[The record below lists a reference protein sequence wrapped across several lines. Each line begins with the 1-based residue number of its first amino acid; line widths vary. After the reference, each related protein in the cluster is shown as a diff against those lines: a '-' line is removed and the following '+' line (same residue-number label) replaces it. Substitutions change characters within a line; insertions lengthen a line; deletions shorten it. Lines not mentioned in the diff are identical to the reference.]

1 MLAVATGLVLLMAC
15 ANVAG
20 LLLARGIARRRE
32 LAIRG
37 ALGAGSD
44 RIVRQLLTES
54 FVLSLA
60 DGALG
65 LAVTAA
71 IMRAAPAMVP
81 RRVPGLDQVGVDG
94 TVLAFAAALSIGAGL
109 LFGAAPARAPSWPRT
124 LNEASAPAAGGF
136 WRLRANIGQA
146 VLATGQVALALVL
159 LTAAGL
165 LLRSFVALV
174 TFDLGFDP
182 HNVVIASAA
191 DPARINMF
199 PRGGGRLDPE
209 QIEAMNADERRT
221 TETLLLQMERVT
233 SLPGVEA
240 VALASVMPFG
250 EIGARPIT
258 VAGQPA
264 PTAPREQTAGRDT
277 NRQSR
282 LRRRRQAPVAGRP
295 LLHRS
300 RRRRPHRA
308 SRSSANRSPGRPSA
322 ASSRS
327 GSAWPSRPSRFWV
340 RDATT
345 TVAMRRPGKSSAW
358 WLTSI
363 LPRARIASF
372 MPNTAGDV
380 YLSMLQPG
388 MDRMP
393 FFRQPLVVVRTAG
406 DPLAV
411 VPFLRKILTDASPG
425 ALVNATP
432 LESFLEAQ
440 AAQPRFYALCAG
452 TFAAVALLLAAFGLY
467 KPAQLYGVATP
478 ARDRRP
484 HGLGSRTP
492 SRPHARIP
500 AGRRARRRRRGL
512 WDCSLPPPTNRIVES
527 ILFGVTPADPLTFAA
542 VTAVLV
548 VVGLV
553 ACWLPARRA
562 TRIDPMNVLH
572 EV

>member
-109 LFGAAPARAPSWPRT
+109 LFGAAPARAPAWPRT

-182 HNVVIASAA
+182 HNVVIARAA

-250 EIGARPIT
+250 EIGARPAKSERDRSPWPAGPRRPPPGT
-258 VAGQPA
+258 VD
-264 PTAPREQTAGRDT
+264 GRDT

-282 LRRRRQAPVAGRP
+282 LRRRRQAPVAGPAASSPIATPTAAPRVAVVSESFARGGLRRRARGRAAP
-295 LLHRS
+295 GPAGLPVS
-300 RRRRPHRA
+300 GCATRRRRPRCA
-308 SRSSANRSPGRPSA
+308 DLRS
-322 ASSRS
+322 
-327 GSAWPSRPSRFWV
+327 
-340 RDATT
+340 
-345 TVAMRRPGKSSAW
+345 
-358 WLTSI
+358 
-363 LPRARIASF
+363 
-372 MPNTAGDV
+372 
-380 YLSMLQPG
+380 
-388 MDRMP
+388 
-393 FFRQPLVVVRTAG
+393 
-406 DPLAV
+406 
-411 VPFLRKILTDASPG
+411 
-425 ALVNATP
+425 
-432 LESFLEAQ
+432 
-440 AAQPRFYALCAG
+440 
-452 TFAAVALLLAAFGLY
+452 
-467 KPAQLYGVATP
+467 
-478 ARDRRP
+478 
-484 HGLGSRTP
+484 H
-492 SRPHARIP
+492 
-500 AGRRARRRRRGL
+500 RRG
-512 WDCSLPPPTNRIVES
+512 
-527 ILFGVTPADPLTFAA
+527 G
-542 VTAVLV
+542 
-548 VVGLV
+548 
-553 ACWLPARRA
+553 
-562 TRIDPMNVLH
+562 
-572 EV
+572 

>member
-1 MLAVATGLVLLMAC
+1 M
-15 ANVAG
+15 
-20 LLLARGIARRRE
+20 
-32 LAIRG
+32 
-37 ALGAGSD
+37 
-44 RIVRQLLTES
+44 
-54 FVLSLA
+54 
-60 DGALG
+60 
-65 LAVTAA
+65 
-71 IMRAAPAMVP
+71 
-81 RRVPGLDQVGVDG
+81 PGLDQVGVDG

-109 LFGAAPARAPSWPRT
+109 LFGAGGRRILAPAREHRT
-124 LNEASAPAAGGF
+124 GCAGHRPG
-136 WRLRANIGQA
+136 G
-146 VLATGQVALALVL
+146 ALALVL

-182 HNVVIASAA
+182 HNVVISRAA

-258 VAGQPA
+258 VAGRPA
-264 PTAPREQTAGRDT
+264 PTAPGNSRWPGYEPSVPTTPTSSGSGCWPGRFFTDRDADGRTARRGRQ
-277 NRQSR
+277 RIVR
-282 LRRRRQAPVAGRP
+282 
-295 LLHRS
+295 
-300 RRRRPHRA
+300 
-308 SRSSANRSPGRPSA
+308 PGRPSA

-327 GSAWPSRPSRFWV
+327 GSAWPSRPSRFRV

-345 TVAMRRPGKSSAW
+345 TAAMRRPGKSSAW

-363 LPRARIASF
+363 LPRAKIASF

-388 MDRMP
+388 MDRMMP
-393 FFRQPLVVVRTAG
+393 LFRQPLVAVRTAG

-411 VPFLRKILTDASPG
+411 VPFLREVLTDTNPG
-425 ALVNATP
+425 ALLNATP

-467 KPAQLYGVATP
+467 SLLSYTVSQ
-478 ARDRRP
+478 
-484 HGLGSRTP
+484 
-492 SRPHARIP
+492 
-500 AGRRARRRRRGL
+500 RRREIGVRMALGAGHRAVL
-512 WDCSLPPPTNRIVES
+512 ML
-527 ILFGVTPADPLTFAA
+527 GVTPADPRRRRRHPHHILRRHRRHRRRAGRCRPRRLLAPGAA
-542 VTAVLV
+542 GDTDRPDERPPRGVEPSH
-548 VVGLV
+548 V
-553 ACWLPARRA
+553 ACQRWDRRPITRPSVNPISRCRGTFVRDRRHCPA
-562 TRIDPMNVLH
+562 PPNP
-572 EV
+572 